1 MSLKKGRNVIVPK
14 PLADYLLEVTAHK
27 RNRTNCPAGV
37 ARDAPPATLPPVA
50 FNKRFDISYGNNRSL
65 GGFPGRGRHEVN
77 QVYPSKK
84 KEA

>member
-1 MSLKKGRNVIVPK
+1 MSLYQSRWPTTCSKLR
-14 PLADYLLEVTAHK
+14 
-27 RNRTNCPAGV
+27 RTKETERIALPV
-37 ARDAPPATLPPVA
+37 SRATLPPVA